1 MPLRVRTRGSASLRL
16 IALSALIQVDLEI
29 LEITQADIETA
40 RLVGQTPVVLAALT
54 KDAQLLRFFLKFVE
68 LIERHLLVF

>member
-1 MPLRVRTRGSASLRL
+1 MPLRIRTRGSASLRL

-40 RLVGQTPVVLAALT
+40 RLVGQPPVVLAALT